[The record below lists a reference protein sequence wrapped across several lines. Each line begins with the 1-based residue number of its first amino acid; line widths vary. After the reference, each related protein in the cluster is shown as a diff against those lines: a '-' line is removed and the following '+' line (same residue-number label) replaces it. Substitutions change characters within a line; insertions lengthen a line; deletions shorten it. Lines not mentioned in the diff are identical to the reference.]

1 MKYIKVV
8 DNAEIFP
15 VNEEDIDIPGF
26 VKDDFPVM
34 NSNIYAEEDDD
45 NDLKFQE
52 GLERRYQDFA
62 KSYLKDYEETQR
74 MKQQDYQDYLD
85 DLYDTDRPP
94 VLGGSF
100 LENW

>member
-1 MKYIKVV
+1 MNKLKEKYTEIERV
-8 DNAEIFP
+8 DIMEKSYISLHENQ
-15 VNEEDIDIPGF
+15 N
-26 VKDDFPVM
+26 
-34 NSNIYAEEDDD
+34 YDD